1 MKYLENITRDKRDR
15 LWRVSGS
22 LTRNKWGELELTV
35 EHCQVELRVGERI
48 EVIDFTPRQAEK
60 YIDTED
66 ALMGG
71 C

>member
-15 LWRVSGS
+15 LWRVSGF

-66 ALMGG
+66 ALVEG